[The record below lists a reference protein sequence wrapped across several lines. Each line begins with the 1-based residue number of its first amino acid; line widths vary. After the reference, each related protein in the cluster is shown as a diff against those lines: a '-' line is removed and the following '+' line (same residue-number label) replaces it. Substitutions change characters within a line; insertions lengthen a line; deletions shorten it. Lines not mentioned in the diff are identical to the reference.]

1 MVPDAMGASPALL
14 SSVAIGCA
22 GALVSGVAAIWL
34 FVQML
39 RRRTFHY
46 FAWYAWAVG
55 AAFLVWLHVAR

>member
-1 MVPDAMGASPALL
+1 
-14 SSVAIGCA
+14 
-22 GALVSGVAAIWL
+22 
-34 FVQML
+34 ML